1 MYIYIPD
8 HSLNVNW
15 FLYSFTYVCMYVSS
29 PYIYICPC
37 ESHVVCVYKRI
48 SLSTYQSNVTSVPAA
63 MPDRPDLREH
73 RLVRGIIRRLN
84 RLEAALGFTGFEF
97 VALCF
102 GLWYVCKRKPK
113 IVSKLK
119 NSFLRGLE
127 PEVEKGPGVWQMWF
141 SSRRLWASRGLRVS
155 G

>member
-1 MYIYIPD
+1 MCISC
-8 HSLNVNW
+8 SLCIQ
-15 FLYSFTYVCMYVSS
+15 TYL
-29 PYIYICPC
+29 
-37 ESHVVCVYKRI
+37 

-63 MPDRPDLREH
+63 VPDRPDLREH

-113 IVSKLK
+113 IVSKPK
-119 NSFLRGLE
+119 NSFL
-127 PEVEKGPGVWQMWF
+127 
-141 SSRRLWASRGLRVS
+141 
-155 G
+155 